1 VHPLVTLYR
10 YLGEGEQLRE
20 TGLLVSVIDWV

>member
-1 VHPLVTLYR
+1 LYR